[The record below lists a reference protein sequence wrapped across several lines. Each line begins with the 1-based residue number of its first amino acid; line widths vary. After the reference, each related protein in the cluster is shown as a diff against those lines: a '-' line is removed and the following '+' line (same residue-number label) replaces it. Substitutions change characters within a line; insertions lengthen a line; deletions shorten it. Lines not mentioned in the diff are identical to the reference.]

1 MKFAKHDTD
10 KDGII
15 TWKEYKDMTYG
26 PLDDQNLEDDEQVSF
41 SMHYLKIK
49 LKSDKKKLKHSYVYT
64 GWRSFI
70 QANDGE
76 R

>member
-26 PLDDQNLEDDEQVSF
+26 FLDDHNLEDDEQVSF
-41 SMHYLKIK
+41 PMH
-49 LKSDKKKLKHSYVYT
+49 
-64 GWRSFI
+64 
-70 QANDGE
+70 
-76 R
+76 